1 MPQQSFLLVD
11 LELMQQDL
19 AAGDDCEE
27 QQSST
32 VSLPRQDTAVFD
44 SSVKRSGSYGAMAAD
59 ENCPSQQEDLFEDRV
74 LVFSFEDFL
83 WHFSRHVDSSST
95 FVSLLEEHLPQ
106 PGKLLFVFGMLNE
119 WRVVLYDNM
128 SWAIVNKWRFFDS
141 EVGGSCQPPDGA
153 RARQRERV
161 RRFSI

>member
-19 AAGDDCEE
+19 AAGDDCGE

-32 VSLPRQDTAVFD
+32 VLLPRQDTAVFN
-44 SSVKRSGSYGAMAAD
+44 SSAKRSGSYGAMAAD

-83 WHFSRHVDSSST
+83 WHFLRHVDSSST
-95 FVSLLEEHLPQ
+95 FSLLEQHPPQ
-106 PGKLLFVFGMLNE
+106 PGKLLFVFDMLNE
-119 WRVVLYDNM
+119 WRVVLYDM
-128 SWAIVNKWRFFDS
+128 S
-141 EVGGSCQPPDGA
+141 
-153 RARQRERV
+153 
-161 RRFSI
+161 

>member
-19 AAGDDCEE
+19 AAGDCGE

-44 SSVKRSGSYGAMAAD
+44 SSAKRSGSYGAMAAD

-95 FVSLLEEHLPQ
+95 FSLLEQHPPQ
-106 PGKLLFVFGMLNE
+106 PGKLLFVFDMLNE
-119 WRVVLYDNM
+119 WRVVLYDM
-128 SWAIVNKWRFFDS
+128 S
-141 EVGGSCQPPDGA
+141 
-153 RARQRERV
+153 
-161 RRFSI
+161 